1 MRALKRRRS
10 GWFFVAAVVFATV
23 AVAAAGAARADLV
36 RGTIKIDVR
45 DPAGAP
51 REAEVT
57 VEPEAGGDT
66 RKVARTG
73 EVYVADGLLDG
84 NWVVRVQG
92 APPVTVRVR
101 GRHVTGAVVIV
112 GAPPRGKRSPPPPF
126 TVGPSEKACDDDAG
140 VVVEAIAFC
149 KGVLGAGRVD
159 VKNDRGKSLCSAS
172 IAGGGAS
179 LRLKP
184 GRYVVDARFVGGKT
198 ARTHYE
204 LRENRTP
211 PPLVLRAN

>member
-1 MRALKRRRS
+1 MRARA
-10 GWFFVAAVVFATV
+10 GVVV
-23 AVAAAGAARADLV
+23 LIAAALVVTSAARAELV
-36 RGTIKIDVR
+36 RGTIKVDVR
-45 DPAGAP
+45 DAAGAT
-51 REAEVT
+51 READVT
-57 VEPEAGGDT
+57 VEPEAGGDV

-84 NWVVRVQG
+84 NWIVRVQG

-101 GRHVTGAVVIV
+101 GRRVTGAVVIL
-112 GAPPRGKRSPPPPF
+112 GAPPARGKRAAAAGASF
-126 TVGPSEKACDDDAG
+126 TVGPTETACDDEAG
-140 VVVEAIAFC
+140 VVIEAIAFC
-149 KGVLGAGRVD
+149 RGALGAGRVD
-159 VKNDRGKSLCSAS
+159 VKNERGKTLCAAS

-184 GRYVVDARFVGGKT
+184 GRYVVDARFVGGKS

-204 LRENRTP
+204 LREGRTP